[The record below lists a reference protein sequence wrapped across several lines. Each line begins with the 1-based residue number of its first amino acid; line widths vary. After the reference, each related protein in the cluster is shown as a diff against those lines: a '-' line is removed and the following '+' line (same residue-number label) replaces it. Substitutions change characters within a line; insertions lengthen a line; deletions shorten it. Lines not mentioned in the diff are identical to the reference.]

1 MTVLCVGAGLHR
13 ADSGA
18 GRHRRGG
25 RTPLPCAGCAHA
37 GHTPQRHDRV
47 RVPSHHAQLAVHAL
61 LPRADFVVVAT
72 PGTSE
77 TAALIGAPELELMRC
92 VPTALHPP
100 AVAPEASGAP
110 GGRRPSLPTAAS
122 FARSS
127 SAVLINVSRGS
138 TVDWAAL
145 SVALRAESGAGI
157 AACYTDVA
165 PTEPLP
171 ADDPLWGVPNLVRA
185 VPATRPAVA
194 CRGLFRPLLE
204 IDPASSNSQLATQT
218 LSVCCY
224 AVWDG

>member
-1 MTVLCVGAGLHR
+1 VLILGLGAIGEEVARLCRALGARTLATRRSVTIACEFPATTRNSPCDELHP
-13 ADSGA
+13 A
-18 GRHRRGG
+18 GS
-25 RTPLPCAGCAHA
+25 L
-37 GHTPQRHDRV
+37 
-47 RVPSHHAQLAVHAL
+47 HAL

-185 VPATRPAVA
+185 APATRPAVA
-194 CRGLFRPLLE
+194 
-204 IDPASSNSQLATQT
+204 SSALCSR
-218 LSVCCY
+218 
-224 AVWDG
+224 